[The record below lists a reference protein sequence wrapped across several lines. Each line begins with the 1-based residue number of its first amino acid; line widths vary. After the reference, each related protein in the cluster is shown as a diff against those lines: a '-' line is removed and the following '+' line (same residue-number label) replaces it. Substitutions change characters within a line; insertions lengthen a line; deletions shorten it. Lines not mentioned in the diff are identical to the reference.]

1 MIFLKPA
8 FALVAALTFS
18 THAMA
23 QEYTFKLHQFLGAE
37 GAVQKKMLEPWARR
51 VEANSEG
58 RVKIEIYPSMSLGG
72 RPPELVQQARDGIVD
87 MIWTVNGYTPG
98 VFPRSEVFELPNV
111 HTNNPTATNLAMADM
126 FETDLKQEYQGLEVM
141 FLHTHAGQAI
151 QMRDKRIDA
160 VEDLKGVKLRIPAR
174 TGAWSI
180 EALGASPAAMPV
192 PELPQALSKGTVD
205 GALIPF
211 EIIPAL
217 KIEQQTGFQIEG
229 QDQYRVGTIVFQLSM
244 NKSRWDALPADIQ
257 KAFRD
262 ASDKKWLR
270 ELGALWRENDD
281 IGLKVAT
288 DAGNE
293 HIILSQDET
302 NKLKET
308 LEPVVKR
315 WVDEVSSKGIDG
327 AAMVEK
333 ARAAIAKNGS

>member
-1 MIFLKPA
+1 MTFLKPA
-8 FALVAALTFS
+8 LACLIVLTFS
-18 THAMA
+18 APAFA
-23 QEYTFKLHQFLGAE
+23 QEHTFKLHQFLGAQ

-51 VEANSEG
+51 VEANSDG

-111 HTNNPTATNLAMADM
+111 HTNDPTATNLAMAEM
-126 FETDLKQEYQGLEVM
+126 FEGDLKQEYQGLEVM

-151 QMRDKRIDA
+151 QMRDKRVER
-160 VEDLKGVKLRIPAR
+160 VEDLNGVKLRIPAR

-192 PELPQALSKGTVD
+192 PELPQALSKGVVD

-244 NKSRWDALPADIQ
+244 NKARWDALPKDIQ

-262 ASDKKWLR
+262 ASDTEWLR
-270 ELGALWRENDD
+270 ELGTLWRENDD

-293 HIILSQDET
+293 HIVLSDVET
-302 NKLKET
+302 QKLKST
-308 LEPVVKR
+308 LEPVVNR
-315 WVDEVSSKGIDG
+315 WVEEVSSKGIDG

-333 ARAAIAKNGS
+333 ARAAIAKHSS